1 MRTLQVAILIAAL
14 CFATAVAAQ
23 VNDSDSFFGM
33 GAGMGTLEPNKFNG
47 YWRAEGTVP
56 LRDACLRGDE
66 VSCFKQS
73 LGDCAHENPSV
84 AITACSREL
93 RWDQSRRQEVGGRRL
108 RAAVYALR
116 GAAYYKE
123 GNLAE
128 AIVDYRESIM
138 RYDEYFWVHADLA
151 SALFDDGDY
160 AGALTSI
167 EQAILLLPDSPLLL
181 NGRARVLATAPDDG
195 VRNPQQAMD
204 DVTTAIALSGDSVPL
219 DFYDTQAAVYA
230 ANGDFGQAVEIQQ
243 RVVSQL
249 TESGQ
254 TAAGGYQERLDYY
267 LLQQYLRTP
276 PSD

>member
-1 MRTLQVAILIAAL
+1 MRTLQISTLVAAL
-14 CFATAVAAQ
+14 CFATAAAAQ

-56 LRDACLRGDE
+56 LRDACLSGDE
-66 VSCFKQS
+66 VSCFKLS

-84 AITACSREL
+84 AIAACSREL

-116 GAAYYKE
+116 GAAYYKQ

-128 AIVDYRESIM
+128 AITDYRESIT
-138 RYDEYFWVHADLA
+138 RYDQYFWVHADLA
-151 SALFDDGDY
+151 SALFDSGDY

-167 EQAILLLPDSPLLL
+167 EEAILLLPDSPLLL

-204 DVTTAIALSGDSVPL
+204 DVTAAIALSGDRVPL
-219 DFYDTQAAVYA
+219 DFYDTQAAVHA
-230 ANGDFGQAVEIQQ
+230 ANGDFDQAIEIQQ

-249 TESGQ
+249 PDGNPS
-254 TAAGGYQERLDYY
+254 AAGGYQERLDYY